1 MLLSLGG
8 WTAPHLTLPSFITDF
23 GKPKTPAVVDVIPA
37 PASAQTPPLALLGG
51 ATIADGSVIAVEAG
65 DRDARQ
71 VAGYLKALVARTRG
85 LNLDIVEG
93 GHVPAGRAVI
103 ALQTRAD
110 PNLGAEAYDL
120 DVSRGRVVI
129 KAAKAPGLFYGAVTL
144 WQLLTPDA
152 AHGPV
157 ALKPVHIADAPRFAW
172 RGLMLDSA
180 RHYQSPEFI
189 ERLIDVMALHKLNMF
204 HWHLT
209 DDQAWRLQILK
220 YPKLTEVGAWRVPAG
235 AAAQADIDPATGQP
249 RLYGGFYTQGQ
260 VREIVAYAAARHITI
275 VPEIEMPGHGLSA
288 VLAYPELGSYGLP
301 PSKIQG
307 DWGVFPWLYNPS
319 DHTIAVMQDV
329 LTEVMDLFPGAYI
342 HVGGD
347 EAVKDQWRASPKI
360 QAQMKALGI
369 ADEDAL
375 QGVFTQRIGAFLDAH
390 GRRLI
395 GWDEILNGG
404 ALPAGATVMSW
415 RGIGGAITAAKAGHD
430 TVLAPAPT
438 LYFDNR
444 QANRPDEPPGRGT
457 TVSLHDVYAF
467 DPAPAALTTD
477 QRQHVLGVQANL
489 WTEHVRTEDRAAAMI
504 FPRLAASAEIG
515 WSPAAVRDWTGFT
528 ERLPAQMDRYQAL
541 GVGADAAA
549 LAVAI
554 DQSPTP
560 AGDGALVRL
569 STQIGLGDIRYTT
582 DGSEPRPTSAAYTGP
597 FTLPLPTRLR
607 AAAFKDGRAVSPVA
621 GAQIDALT
629 IRHRTSQQLKL
640 CAGKL
645 PLNLEDDG
653 PIDGPRA
660 VFLVDIL
667 EPCWI
672 YESADMPNIASL
684 AVSVGQI
691 PFNFQIGAD
700 RDKIVLHTPHTPDGE
715 LEVRMDSCAGELIA
729 TLPLA
734 PATASTGVTTLT
746 APLPPRI
753 GHHDLCFTFTSK
765 RLDPMWAINWVQ
777 LVPAGSAAA
786 PALKPGA

>member
-1 MLLSLGG
+1 MVMLSLGG
-8 WTAPHLTLPSFITDF
+8 WTAPHLAMPGFITDF
-23 GKPKTPAVVDVIPA
+23 GKPKTPVVVNVIPA
-37 PASAQTPPLALLGG
+37 PAVVRTPPLALLGG
-51 ATIADGSVIAVEAG
+51 ATIADGSVIAVGAG
-65 DRDARQ
+65 DHDARQ
-71 VAGYLKALVARTRG
+71 VADYLKALVARTRG

-93 GHVPAGRAVI
+93 GHPPAGRALIV
-103 ALQTRAD
+103 LQTRAG
-110 PNLGAEAYDL
+110 PGLGAEAYDM

-129 KAAKAPGLFYGAVTL
+129 TAAKAPGLFYGAVTL
-144 WQLLTPDA
+144 WQLLTPDG

-189 ERLIDVMALHKLNMF
+189 RRLIDVMALHKLNTF

-220 YPKLTEVGAWRVPAG
+220 YPKLTEIGAWRVPAG
-235 AAAQADIDPATGQP
+235 AAALADIDPASGKP
-249 RLYGGFYTQGQ
+249 RLYGGFYTQDQ

-288 VLAYPELGSYGLP
+288 VLAYPDLGSQSAAP
-301 PSKIQG
+301 AAIQS

-319 DHTIAVMQDV
+319 DHTVGVMEDV
-329 LTEVMDLFPGAYI
+329 LTEVMGLFPGAYI

-347 EAVKDQWRASPKI
+347 EAVKDQWKASPKI
-360 QAQMKALGI
+360 QAQMHSLGI
-369 ADEDAL
+369 TDEDAM
-375 QGVFTQRIGAFLDAH
+375 QGEFTHRIGAFLDAH
-390 GRRLI
+390 GKKLI

-438 LYFDNR
+438 L
-444 QANRPDEPPGRGT
+444 
-457 TVSLHDVYAF
+457 
-467 DPAPAALTTD
+467 
-477 QRQHVLGVQANL
+477 GVQANL
-489 WTEHVRTEDRAAAMI
+489 WTEHVRTEDRVEAMI

-515 WSPAAVRDWTGFT
+515 WSAAAARNWTSFT
-528 ERLPAQMDRYQAL
+528 ERLPAQMDRYRAL
-541 GVGADAAA
+541 GVGADDAA
-549 LAVAI
+549 LSVNI
-554 DQSPTP
+554 DQTPTP
-560 AGDGALVRL
+560 DGERALVRL
-569 STQIGLGDIRYTT
+569 STQIDLGDIRFTT
-582 DGSEPRPTSAAYTGP
+582 DGNAPGPASPTYAGP
-597 FTLPLPTRLR
+597 FALPLPTHLR
-607 AAAFKDGRAVSPVA
+607 AAAFKDGRAVSPIA
-621 GAQIDALT
+621 DAPIDALT

-645 PLNLEDDG
+645 ALNLEDDG
-653 PIDGPRA
+653 PVDGPRA

-672 YESADMPNIASL
+672 YESADMPKLAGL
-684 AVSVGQI
+684 AVSVGQL

-700 RDKIVLHTPHTPDGE
+700 RDRIVLHPPRTPDGE
-715 LEVRMDSCAGELIA
+715 LDVRLDNCAGELVA
-729 TLPLA
+729 SLPLA
-734 PATASTGVTTLT
+734 PATASSGVTTLT
-746 APLPPRI
+746 AALPPRI

-777 LVPAGSAAA
+777 LLPAEPAASAV
-786 PALKPGA
+786 KPGA